1 MQMNKRSLGG
11 FFEDAA
17 GDYLEKNGLRILD
30 KNVRCGR
37 LGEIDLIGIDTT
49 VEDGDTLVFAEI
61 KYRSSD
67 RFGHGVYAVDITK
80 QKTIRRCAEY
90 YLKAHSFDGF
100 IRFDVVSIDDGN
112 VTWIRDAF

>member
-1 MQMNKRSLGG
+1 MNKRRLGG
-11 FFEDAA
+11 YYEDAA
-17 GDYLEKNGLRILD
+17 GNYLVKNGLTILD

-49 VEDGDTLVFAEI
+49 AISGDTLVFAEI
-61 KYRSSD
+61 KYRSGD
-67 RFGHGVYAVDITK
+67 RFGQGVYAVDATK

-90 YLKAHSFDGF
+90 YLKSHSFDGF
-100 IRFDVVSIDDGN
+100 IRFDVVSIDDGT